1 MIETTDRT
9 WRGSGPSRAAT
20 AFSCLLAALT
30 FATSGPPS
38 ARAESS
44 GSGAG
49 SGAVGIAQREATR
62 RQEQI
67 RNAQE
72 LLTAAELERRE
83 GNYGDAV
90 DKYRTAYLSLPD
102 VPAAITLKESIFKR
116 YQQSS
121 VEHAEEL
128 IAAAEWEEAEA
139 VLARV
144 MTDARDAG
152 MSPAS
157 VNTEVRTLLGRLRSD
172 YFNKAMSPAHLA
184 NVSKV
189 EELLKLA
196 KGYVDIGDLTKAKRT
211 YEAVL
216 NIDRTN
222 SAARRGLEMVD
233 QLIME
238 YAEVARNQTRAQML
252 REVAEEWETPVPPTV
267 DPVGME
273 ITVEPVGVREA
284 EVRAKLDNLVLPNV
298 EFVNTPLQ
306 AVLEYLTQVAQELDT
321 EPDPTKRGVNI
332 VLDPQSTTQGPS
344 ILQKPVTLQLSRAP
358 LGAVLQYVT
367 QQVGMKY
374 RIDEFAVTIVPL
386 SSSDDQVL
394 ITRTYNVPPDFISGQ
409 GAQGGGGGGAP
420 LDPFAQPA
428 AADPGAGSVVKRVSA
443 QEFLQNNGVT
453 FPPGSLAKFNP
464 ANSSLIVRNT
474 ADNIELIESMI
485 QGAKSGGSKLVQ
497 IDFKLIETTD
507 RVLNEL
513 GFDWLLGQFNAPGSQ
528 SVFGGGG
535 TFGNR
540 TGSRGPGDYP
550 LQTPQGIPIGGN
562 PLTAG
567 LRSGNIKTNLSI
579 DDVISRD
586 SPTATGSSAAP
597 GILSVAGAFT
607 DPQFQVVLR
616 SLAQHKGVDFLC
628 TASVVTRPGERAVVK
643 QVREFI
649 YPTEYDPPEIPN
661 QVGGSTLTLSI
672 GGQSASTS
680 SGSVAVTPATPAAF
694 ETREL
699 GKVLEV
705 EPVVGADNLSVDL
718 NLIADIS
725 EFGGFINYGS
735 AITAN
740 DNLFQGFGFDTN
752 GILRA
757 FYQPLIYEITENR
770 ILMPVFDSVKENTQ
784 VTIYDGRTL
793 VVGGL
798 IGETVTKSEDKV
810 PVLGDAPLMGRLFR
824 SEVEDRFRRAMVLFA
839 TVRILDPGGKPLN
852 DLGTST
858 STASAP

>member
-20 AFSCLLAALT
+20 AFSCLLAAL
-30 FATSGPPS
+30 ALLPVGPQS

-44 GSGAG
+44 GGGANA
-49 SGAVGIAQREATR
+49 GAVGIAQREATR

-83 GNYGDAV
+83 GNYADAV

-116 YQQSS
+116 YQQTS

-157 VNTEVRTLLGRLRSD
+157 VNAEVRTLLSRLRSD
-172 YFNKAMSPAHLA
+172 YFNKAMSPEHLA

-222 SAARRGLEMVD
+222 SAARQGLEMVEN
-233 QLIME
+233 LIME

-252 REVAEEWETPVPPTV
+252 REVAEEWETPVSATV

-284 EVRAKLDNLVLPNV
+284 EVQAKLDNLVLPNV

-321 EPDPTKRGVNI
+321 EPDPSKRGVNI

-409 GAQGGGGGGAP
+409 GAQGGGGGAP

-428 AADPGAGSVVKRVSA
+428 ATDPGAGSVVKRVSA
-443 QEFLQNNGVT
+443 QEFLQNSGVT

-485 QGAKSGGSKLVQ
+485 QGAKAGGSKLVQ

-540 TGSRGPGDYP
+540 TGDRVSGDFP
-550 LQTPQGIPIGGN
+550 IQTPQGIPVGVN

-567 LRSGNIKTNLSI
+567 LRSGDIKTNLSI
-579 DDVISRD
+579 DDVINRD
-586 SPTATGSSAAP
+586 SPTVTGSSAAP

-649 YPTEYDPPEIPN
+649 YPTEYDPPEVPN
-661 QVGGSTLTLSI
+661 QIGGTTTTLIS
-672 GGQSASTS
+672 GGQSASFSPGT
-680 SGSVAVTPATPAAF
+680 VAVTPATPAAF

-705 EPVVGADNLSVDL
+705 EPVVGADNISVDL
-718 NLIADIS
+718 NLIADLS
-725 EFGGFINYGS
+725 EFSGFINYGS
-735 AITAN
+735 AIVAN
-740 DNLFQGFGFDTN
+740 DQIFQGFGFDAS

-757 FYQPLIYEITENR
+757 FVTPIQYEVTENR

-798 IGETVTKSEDKV
+798 IGETVTKSQDKV
-810 PVLGDAPLMGRLFR
+810 PLLGDAPVMGRLFR

-852 DLGTST
+852 DLTP
-858 STASAP
+858 STASAQ